1 MNNIKFS
8 CDRVKLCEAISN
20 VSKAVPSKSNM
31 AALEGIKLSLN
42 NDVLELT
49 GYDLELGIR
58 TTVEVNSTDKGELI
72 VNSRLFSEIIKK
84 MSSDEVSIEIDEKL
98 NITICG
104 DATTY
109 NISAIPANE
118 YPDFPRINN
127 EKYVEIPQ
135 YILRNMIEHTRHAV
149 ATNENKPILTGQLFD
164 IEDNTFRM
172 VAIDGF
178 RLAVRVE
185 RIKED
190 EKFNF
195 VVPSKALSEVSK
207 ILSKN
212 DPVQSGQENTEKAKT
227 EPKQELMCK
236 IYQDTKHITFEISGY
251 YVVSRLLTGEFHNYK
266 ASIPETF
273 TTEVVIKTKDFIDS
287 IERCSLLIN
296 EQTKCPIKCSF
307 KEASVEV
314 NCRTTLGK
322 VNDSIE
328 AEVNG
333 EAIDIGLNS
342 RFLLDA
348 LKACDSDKI
357 RIQLQASNRPVKILP
372 MIGDSFVFLL
382 MPIQLKN

>member
-58 TTVEVNSTDKGELI
+58 TTVGVNSTDKGELI
-72 VNSRLFSEIIKK
+72 VNSRLFSEIIRK
-84 MSSDEVSIEIDEKL
+84 MSSKEISIEIDEKL

-296 EQTKCPIKCSF
+296 E
-307 KEASVEV
+307 
-314 NCRTTLGK
+314 
-322 VNDSIE
+322 
-328 AEVNG
+328 
-333 EAIDIGLNS
+333 
-342 RFLLDA
+342 
-348 LKACDSDKI
+348 
-357 RIQLQASNRPVKILP
+357 
-372 MIGDSFVFLL
+372 
-382 MPIQLKN
+382 